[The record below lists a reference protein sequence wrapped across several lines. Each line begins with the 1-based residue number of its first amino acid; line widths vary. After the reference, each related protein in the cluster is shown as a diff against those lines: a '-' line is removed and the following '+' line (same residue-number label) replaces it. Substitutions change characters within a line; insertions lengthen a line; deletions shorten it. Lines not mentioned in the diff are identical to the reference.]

1 LDAALSEQADGPMK
15 QLLACLK
22 QRGDIL
28 ENQCGQIFEQA
39 QHGFR
44 PVLRRLGDAREIRA
58 AVTEIIEGRNVKD
71 SEQKISDLCSAVTEA
86 ENPVTKWQ
94 ELIAELDT
102 LIASRDAA
110 ALPST
115 PIFSAARFTYANVE
129 SLRKGLP
136 QDTLENRRFFNIHDR
151 IEFEFKRGI
160 KADGAEN
167 FVPFISASPG
177 QQATCLLE
185 TLLSQDGAPLLID
198 QPEEDLDNEQ
208 IQSVSERIMT
218 TKSLRQLIFVSHNAN
233 VVVNGDSE
241 LVACFKYRDQNDNTV
256 GLISPIGSIDCEPV
270 RETIT
275 SVMEGG
281 KTAFELRREKY
292 GF

>member
-1 LDAALSEQADGPMK
+1 M
-15 QLLACLK
+15 
-22 QRGDIL
+22 
-28 ENQCGQIFEQA
+28 
-39 QHGFR
+39 
-44 PVLRRLGDAREIRA
+44 
-58 AVTEIIEGRNVKD
+58 
-71 SEQKISDLCSAVTEA
+71 
-86 ENPVTKWQ
+86 
-94 ELIAELDT
+94 AELDL
-102 LIASRDAA
+102 LIASRESAT
-110 ALPST
+110 LPST
-115 PIFSAARFTYANVE
+115 PILSATGFTAANIE

-136 QDTLENRRFFNIHDR
+136 QETLEKNRFFNIQDR
-151 IEFEFKRGI
+151 IEFEFKRGV
-160 KADGAEN
+160 KPDGTDN
-167 FVPFISASPG
+167 YIPFISASPG

-185 TLLSQDGAPLLID
+185 TLLAQDGAPLLID

-241 LVACFKYRDQNDNTV
+241 LVACFKYRDQNDNTT
-256 GLISPIGSIDCEPV
+256 GLISPIGSIDCQPV

-281 KTAFELRREKY
+281 RRAFELRREKY